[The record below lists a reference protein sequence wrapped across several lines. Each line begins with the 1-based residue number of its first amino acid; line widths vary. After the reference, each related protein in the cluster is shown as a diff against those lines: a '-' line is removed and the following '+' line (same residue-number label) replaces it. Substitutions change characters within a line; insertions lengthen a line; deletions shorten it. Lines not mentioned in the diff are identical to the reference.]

1 MAKAKKE
8 PVNTAM
14 VTSAIGIAAE
24 LQDIVARI
32 ESAGGEC
39 DDETLAALQSWSA
52 ALEVKAESIAHVKL
66 RLEADAEYWQ
76 KYEDAARAMRKSKE
90 AAVKRL
96 TEYLARC
103 MSVAGVKSIRSMTG
117 FARRFSTRS
126 HIVSL
131 MIYFSAPAYSHSSR
145 YAFIRFSYCCCM
157 FCPFKKECRRY
168 HRPRRY
174 SQRAYRLARL
184 HLSRARQG
192 SAAFPNLLNIL

>member
-8 PVNTAM
+8 APNTAM
-14 VTSAIGIAAE
+14 LTSTIGIAAE

-66 RLEADAEYWQ
+66 RLEVDAGYWQ
-76 KYEDAARAMRKSKE
+76 QYEDAARAMRKSKE

-103 MSVAGVKSIRSMTG
+103 MSLAGVKSIKDDG
-117 FARRFSTRS
+117 LFS
-126 HIVSL
+126 ISL
-131 MIYFSAPAYSHSSR
+131 VAGRASCQITDEKKL
-145 YAFIRFSYCCCM
+145 
-157 FCPFKKECRRY
+157 PFDLVEVVELIKPKKKEIQEALEAGREIPGAALEY
-168 HRPRRY
+168 GNEY
-174 SQRAYRLARL
+174 VMIRAK
-184 HLSRARQG
+184 SSKKPEG
-192 SAAFPNLLNIL
+192 ETNE

>member
-1 MAKAKKE
+1 MAKTKKE

-14 VTSAIGIAAE
+14 LTSTIGIAAE

-66 RLEADAEYWQ
+66 RLEVDAGYWQ
-76 KYEDAARAMRKSKE
+76 QYEDAARAMRKSKE

-103 MSVAGVKSIRSMTG
+103 MSVAGVKSIKKDDG
-117 FARRFSTRS
+117 LFS
-126 HIVSL
+126 ISL
-131 MIYFSAPAYSHSSR
+131 VAGRASCQITDEKKL
-145 YAFIRFSYCCCM
+145 
-157 FCPFKKECRRY
+157 PFDMVDVVELIKPRKKEIQERLEAGDQVPGAMLEY
-168 HRPRRY
+168 GNDY
-174 SQRAYRLARL
+174 VMIRAK
-184 HLSRARQG
+184 SSKKPEG
-192 SAAFPNLLNIL
+192 ETNE

>member
-1 MAKAKKE
+1 MAKTQKQK
-8 PVNTAM
+8 PDTAM

-103 MSVAGVKSIRSMTG
+103 MSVAGVKSIKKDDGLFSISLSPGRSSCEIVDEKKIPYDLVSVIETIKPKTAEIKKRLEAG
-117 FARRFSTRS
+117 EDIPGTRLEYGADY
-126 HIVSL
+126 IT
-131 MIYFSAPAYSHSSR
+131 IK
-145 YAFIRFSYCCCM
+145 IRNSK
-157 FCPFKKECRRY
+157 PE
-168 HRPRRY
+168 
-174 SQRAYRLARL
+174 
-184 HLSRARQG
+184 G
-192 SAAFPNLLNIL
+192 ENDNG

>member
-8 PVNTAM
+8 APNTAM
-14 VTSAIGIAAE
+14 LTSTIGIAAE

-66 RLEADAEYWQ
+66 RLEVDAGYWQ
-76 KYEDAARAMRKSKE
+76 QYEDAARAMRKSKE

-103 MSVAGVKSIRSMTG
+103 MAMAGVKSIKKDG
-117 FARRFSTRS
+117 LFS
-126 HIVSL
+126 ISL
-131 MIYFSAPAYSHSSR
+131 VAGRASCQITDEKKL
-145 YAFIRFSYCCCM
+145 
-157 FCPFKKECRRY
+157 PFDLVEVVELIKPKKKEIQEALEAGREIPGAALEY
-168 HRPRRY
+168 GNEY
-174 SQRAYRLARL
+174 VMIRAK
-184 HLSRARQG
+184 SSKKTEG
-192 SAAFPNLLNIL
+192 ETNE

>member
-39 DDETLAALQSWSA
+39 DDDTLAALQNWQA
-52 ALEVKAESIAHVKL
+52 ALEIKAENIGHVKMK
-66 RLEADAEYWQ
+66 LEADAGYWQ
-76 KYEDAARAMRKSKE
+76 QYEDAARAMRKSKE

-103 MSVAGVKSIRSMTG
+103 MQLAGVKSIKKDDG
-117 FARRFSTRS
+117 LFS
-126 HIVSL
+126 ISL
-131 MIYFSAPAYSHSSR
+131 VAGRASCQISDEKKL
-145 YAFIRFSYCCCM
+145 
-157 FCPFKKECRRY
+157 PFELVDVVELIKPKKKEIQAALEAGREIPGAALEY
-168 HRPRRY
+168 GNDY
-174 SQRAYRLARL
+174 VMIRAK
-184 HLSRARQG
+184 SSKKPEG
-192 SAAFPNLLNIL
+192 ENDNG

>member
-1 MAKAKKE
+1 MAKTKKE

-39 DDETLAALQSWSA
+39 DDETMAALQSWSA

-66 RLEADAEYWQ
+66 RLEADAGYWQ
-76 KYEDAARAMRKSKE
+76 QYEDAARAMRKSKE

-103 MSVAGVKSIRSMTG
+103 MSLAGVKSIKDDG
-117 FARRFSTRS
+117 LFS
-126 HIVSL
+126 ISL
-131 MIYFSAPAYSHSSR
+131 VAGRASCQITDEKKL
-145 YAFIRFSYCCCM
+145 
-157 FCPFKKECRRY
+157 PFDLVEVVELIKPKKKEIQEALEAGREIPGAALEY
-168 HRPRRY
+168 GNEY
-174 SQRAYRLARL
+174 VMIRAK
-184 HLSRARQG
+184 SSKKPEG
-192 SAAFPNLLNIL
+192 ETNE

>member
-1 MAKAKKE
+1 MAKTKKE

-66 RLEADAEYWQ
+66 RLEADAGYWQ
-76 KYEDAARAMRKSKE
+76 QYEDAARAMRKSKE

-103 MSVAGVKSIRSMTG
+103 MSVAGVKSIKKDDG
-117 FARRFSTRS
+117 LFS
-126 HIVSL
+126 ISL
-131 MIYFSAPAYSHSSR
+131 VAGRASCQITDEKKL
-145 YAFIRFSYCCCM
+145 
-157 FCPFKKECRRY
+157 PFDLVEVVELIKPRKKEIQERLEAGDQVPGAMLEY
-168 HRPRRY
+168 GNDY
-174 SQRAYRLARL
+174 VMIRAK
-184 HLSRARQG
+184 SRKK
-192 SAAFPNLLNIL
+192 P